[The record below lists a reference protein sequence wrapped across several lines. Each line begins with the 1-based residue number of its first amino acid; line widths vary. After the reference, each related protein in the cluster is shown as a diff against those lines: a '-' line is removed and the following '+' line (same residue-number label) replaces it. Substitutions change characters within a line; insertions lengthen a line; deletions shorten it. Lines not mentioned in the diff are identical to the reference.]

1 MSNKHSRRF
10 SLVLFCFFSYLSSL
24 TFSLP
29 EIYRIVSQRQMPDP
43 MGPTGNGGTGPTVG
57 PIRLPPTN
65 PVTDSK
71 SNTSCCS

>member
-1 MSNKHSRRF
+1 MF
-10 SLVLFCFFSYLSSL
+10 FFFS
-24 TFSLP
+24 FQ

-43 MGPTGNGGTGPTVG
+43 MGPIGNGGTGSAHV

-71 SNTSCCS
+71 QSTSCCS